1 MTVTTSVT
9 PMLNTQVYLSTP
21 RPQYP
26 ELANPRYSPSSH
38 PLGVCFSGG
47 GPRSFAASIGQMR
60 ALRSSKLYDLIGAI
74 SVVSGGSW
82 FGSLF
87 TFADPSI
94 GDDLLLG
101 PIVQPADITLTD
113 IASVPHTCIG
123 FGLTQANNKRI
134 FDSIAGSLLRG
145 VPSNRLYA
153 RILNSVYC
161 HPFSIDD
168 AERFFSL
175 DAASV
180 AAIVASNTPGLTA
193 NDFYLARE
201 NRPYLIAGATQVYPV
216 EKNLVMRHFEYSPL
230 YSGTEQL
237 FQNGTPNGPF
247 GGGFVQTFAMDSSS
261 PQKPGAGGSIR
272 VNAPLHR
279 FTISDM
285 MGSSGAAPGSV
296 LDMLGLP
303 SLFAEFHYWPPASAG
318 ATPDPTTQKMS
329 IVDGGDLE
337 NSGIVALLRRQYPV
351 ILCCIN
357 TSTPMNADKGTYE
370 GVDLQ
375 IAALFGFTPPQTT
388 ATREVRMR
396 AVEKMAGPAPAAMIS
411 MTPDLQTPKAL
422 RISIPQQPIQVFPS
436 EDWAAVR
443 DGLKSALAGGGP
455 VWYASE
461 HTIHPDNPFGIPPY
475 PNDGKVTVI
484 WLYNERITQ
493 WVSALPADVRTF
505 LGNTSHR
512 NRMTNF
518 PNYETVFQ
526 NSDAI
531 GIPELLLLTPQQVN
545 LLADMWTWAVLELE
559 EQIEQLVQAAA
570 PGSRLSALRP

>member
-1 MTVTTSVT
+1 MTVTTSVS
-9 PMLNTQVYLSTP
+9 PALNTLVYPSAP
-21 RPQYP
+21 QPQYP
-26 ELANPRYSPSSH
+26 ELSNPRYSPTTH

-87 TFADPSI
+87 TFADPTI

-101 PIVQPADITLTD
+101 PLVKPGDIKLNA

-145 VPSNRLYA
+145 VASNRLYA

-161 HPFSIDD
+161 NPFNIDD
-168 AERFFSL
+168 ENRFFSL

-180 AAIVASNTPGLTA
+180 AAVIANNTPGLTA
-193 NDFYLARE
+193 DDFYVVRD
-201 NRPYLIAGATQVYPV
+201 NRPYMIAGATQVYPV
-216 EKNLVMRHFEYSPL
+216 DKEIVMRHFEYSPL
-230 YSGTEQL
+230 YAGTEQL
-237 FQNGTPNGPF
+237 FQNATPKGPF
-247 GGGFVQTFAMDSSS
+247 GGGFVQSFAMDSSA
-261 PQKPGAGGSIR
+261 PQKPNANGLIT
-272 VNAPLHR
+272 VDAPLHR
-279 FTISDM
+279 FTISDL

-303 SLFAEFHYWPPASAG
+303 SLFAEFHYWPPQSAG
-318 ATPDPTTQKMS
+318 ATPDPTVQKMS

-337 NSGIVALLRRQYPV
+337 NTGIVALLRRQYPV
-351 ILCCIN
+351 IVCCVN
-357 TSTPMNADKGTYE
+357 TSTPMDPDWQKNPKDKGTYQ
-370 GVDLQ
+370 GVDAQ
-375 IAALFGFTPPQTT
+375 ISALFGFEAAETT

-396 AVEKMAGPAPAAMIS
+396 AVEAMAGPAPAAMMS
-411 MTPDLQTPKAL
+411 MAPELQTPKAL

-436 EDWAAVR
+436 EDWTAVQQ
-443 DGLKSALAGGGP
+443 GLMKALASGGP
-455 VWYASE
+455 VWYASQ
-461 HTIHPDNPFGIPPY
+461 HTIFPGNPFGIPPY

-484 WLYNERITQ
+484 WLYNQKIAQ
-493 WVSALPADVRTF
+493 WVSALQPDVRTF
-505 LGNTSHR
+505 LGNTSKR

-518 PNYETVFQ
+518 PNYDTVFQ
-526 NSDAI
+526 NRDLI

-545 LLADMWTWAVLELE
+545 LLADMWSWAVLE
-559 EQIEQLVQAAA
+559 IEDAIQKVVDAA
-570 PGSRLSALRP
+570 GK